1 MANNKFDLQAFFD
14 NMEGKTWSL
23 GSAFKRADALPL
35 DLYSVWENKEDAVE
49 YAATHATAYPGQ
61 TLIVVEKEG
70 EGETAVDKIKLYYID
85 ENRELKE
92 VGSATLG
99 DDTTIVLDPET
110 KTLSLKG
117 FAEAGTETKL
127 IKNKDGVLEW
137 AADSQAAL
145 DADLTDLKSDVDAI
159 DDRVEAVEGAIAGL
173 GDIVN
178 FAGVVSDIANINA
191 NDYEPGDII
200 IEKKTTGEG
209 EGAKTVITEYICSK
223 KDESNNEWVSL
234 GDPEGVIALQA
245 RMDAA
250 EKDIADLDSA
260 IGDLEELIGILPT
273 NDDPYDN
280 VIDYIDRQD
289 TVTLNSAKSYA
300 DGKVEELA
308 EGQVKT
314 NKEAISTINGQITN
328 INSDIEGLDANKADK
343 ATFEGYVSTNNA
355 AVANKLDKTEAA
367 GIYLTKDDASSLYY
381 TNAKA
386 TNLESEFGVVKT
398 TVNELDSIDPESG
411 KTIKGKG
418 NIQLR
423 SDLDALTTQVSTNT
437 GNISA
442 NAEAIA
448 ADGQAIIALQG
459 RAKALEDKDTEHTS
473 AIGTNSANIDANTK
487 AIEAIYKAG
496 VEGAEATGVLAQEIK
511 DARAAEAK
519 LTEDLGKEAAR
530 ATEAEGVLAG
540 KITALESHKD
550 EIDGRA
556 DDLSDAIDTIN
567 NTTLPE
573 LETELKKYSDDNLQ
587 AGKNYTDGKITE
599 VNSKVGDIEK
609 EIGSLANVMHFAGVL
624 AAGGD
629 YEIATITEVAATADA
644 DEGLTIVSTKA
655 FDKGDVGIYNQKEYV
670 CIVIDDATKDEV
682 FISTWTAIGD
692 VGATSAL
699 IDGLEKNKLDKS
711 EFETYKTET
720 LAVELKALKDK
731 DTELESAIGEE
742 AERAKGIE
750 GGLDTRLTAV
760 EAKASANEA
769 SIATNV
775 TNIAANTKAIEDLDT
790 ELTSYI
796 ENLLEWGSFD
806 LAE

>member
-35 DLYSVWENKEDAVE
+35 DLYSVWKNKEDAVE

-70 EGETAVDKIKLYYID
+70 EGEAAVDKIKLYYID
-85 ENRELKE
+85 ENRELQE

-117 FAEAGTETKL
+117 FAEASTETKL

-145 DADLTDLKSDVDAI
+145 DADLTDLKSDVEAI

-178 FAGVVSDIANINA
+178 FAGVVDDIANKPA
-191 NDYEPGDII
+191 SSYEPGDIV
-200 IEKKTTGEG
+200 IEKKTTGD
-209 EGAKTVITEYICSK
+209 KTVITEYICSK
-223 KDESNNEWVSL
+223 NAEGNNEWVSL
-234 GDPEGVIALQA
+234 GDPEGVVALQG
-245 RMDAA
+245 RMDTA
-250 EKDIADLDSA
+250 EQDITDLGSA
-260 IGDLEELIGILPT
+260 IEDLEEFIGELPT

-289 TVTLNSAKSYA
+289 AATLDGAKSYA
-300 DGKVEELA
+300 DGKVQALA
-308 EGQVKT
+308 EGAVDTNTKAIAKNAEDIVK
-314 NKEAISTINGQITN
+314 A
-328 INSDIEGLDANKADK
+328 NSDISDLD
-343 ATFEGYVSTNNA
+343 T
-355 AVANKLDKTEAA
+355 NKLDKTEFNQFKTDNTKAIA
-367 GIYLTKDDASSLYY
+367 DAVDGIGINNYLKKTEAEGLYY

-386 TNLESEFGVVKT
+386 TELESDFGIVKT
-398 TVNELDSIDPESG
+398 IVNEVDVADPETG
-411 KTIKGKG
+411 TVTKGKG
-418 NIQLR
+418 NAQLR
-423 SDLDALTTQVSTNT
+423 TDLNALTAQVSTNT
-437 GNISA
+437 GNITA

-448 ADGQAIIALQG
+448 ADGQAIIALQT
-459 RAKALEDKDTEHTS
+459 RAKALEDKDADHTS
-473 AIGTNSANIDANTK
+473 AIGTNSTNIEANKT
-487 AIEAIYKAG
+487 AIENIYKAG
-496 VEGAEATGVLAQEIK
+496 AEGAEATGVLAQEIK

-540 KITALESHKD
+540 KITALESHKE

-587 AGKNYTDGKITE
+587 AGKDYTDGKITE

-624 AAGGD
+624 ATGGD

-655 FDKGDVGIYNQKEYV
+655 FDKGDVGIYSQKEYV
-670 CIVIDDATKDEV
+670 CIVIDDATEDEV
-682 FISTWTAIGD
+682 FTSTWTAIGD

-720 LAVELKALKDK
+720 LTPKFNAIDQAI
-731 DTELESAIGEE
+731 TNANSAIAGEQ
-742 AERAKGIE
+742 ERAE
-750 GGLDTRLTAV
+750 GVEEGLAGRLDAV
-760 EAKASANEA
+760 EAKASTNETN
-769 SIATNV
+769 IATNV
-775 TNIAANTKAIEDLDT
+775 TNIAANAKAIQDLDT

-806 LAE
+806 PAE